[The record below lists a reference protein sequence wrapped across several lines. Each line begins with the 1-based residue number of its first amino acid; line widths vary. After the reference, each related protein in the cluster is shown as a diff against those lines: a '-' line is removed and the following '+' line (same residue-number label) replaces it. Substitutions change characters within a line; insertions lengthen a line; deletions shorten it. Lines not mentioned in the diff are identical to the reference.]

1 MSEMSKEKAYQGVC
15 GEASKWWRL
24 ERRTAGA
31 KDSHTFYTE
40 RTKHKYFLALIYLV
54 VAENLYCAFKVLDER
69 QKQCDQSCVTPQGAE
84 SWRWEMWPP
93 PVRGATQIREE
104 CDKVVISSCS

>member
-31 KDSHTFYTE
+31 KASHTFYTG

-54 VAENLYCAFKVLDER
+54 VA
-69 QKQCDQSCVTPQGAE
+69 
-84 SWRWEMWPP
+84 
-93 PVRGATQIREE
+93 
-104 CDKVVISSCS
+104 